1 MILLQLGTEPAG
13 LTPEEQKAYNEG
25 LKNVIKDIRSRNVRD
40 FNAMAAD
47 ITTYRA
53 NFIGD
58 TTRVLPL

>member
-1 MILLQLGTEPAG
+1 MILLQLGFAPEGLSPA
-13 LTPEEQKAYNEG
+13 EQIAYNEG
-25 LKNVIKDIRSRNVRD
+25 LKNLIRDIRSRNVRD

-58 TTRVLPL
+58 NTKVLPL